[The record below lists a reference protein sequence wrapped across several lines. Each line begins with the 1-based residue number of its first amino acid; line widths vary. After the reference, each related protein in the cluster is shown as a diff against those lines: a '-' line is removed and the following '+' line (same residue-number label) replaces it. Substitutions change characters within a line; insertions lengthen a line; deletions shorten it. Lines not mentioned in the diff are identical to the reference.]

1 MTNTSQMQ
9 SHRVTMVPPDP
20 ELELR
25 SALTSA
31 KSVLAIVN
39 GLTLTNALLVLI
51 TDARYE
57 RILLPKEVHLINIAF
72 TVVLI
77 VNIVRFYHGN
87 VRHLDAVYGAAHRK
101 LLWSDSAES
110 RGGLGLDFFVI
121 FSQSLIFAVA
131 SFYVTAHLH
140 STYLSLFMLLLGFD
154 IIWTVYSQRGEAHAQ
169 ASPQRAWLL
178 NNLVAIGALIG
189 FYLAYRAGHGGH
201 NWALNG
207 ALCALAATTVVDF
220 ALNWRFYF
228 PNPFE
233 RSGRDALKVFLSAP
247 LTQYTGD
254 LPAMTGFRAH
264 WERVITRLSN
274 SGHQVFSAHVRED
287 WGLALDPPAAA
298 LMSDLSGVLA
308 SDVLVAYVGNPP
320 SPGVQFELGCA
331 ITASIPTLIFIDAG
345 QATPYL
351 VRGMHT
357 LPNVDVVDV
366 ADTAQLC
373 AELEARGLLKDG
385 GFTASTQSRG
395 MRENH

>member
-1 MTNTSQMQ
+1 
-9 SHRVTMVPPDP
+9 
-20 ELELR
+20 
-25 SALTSA
+25 
-31 KSVLAIVN
+31 
-39 GLTLTNALLVLI
+39 LVLI

-87 VRHLDAVYGAAHRK
+87 VRHLDAVYGAPHRK
-101 LLWSDSAES
+101 LLWNDSVES

-140 STYLSLFMLLLGFD
+140 STYLSLLTLLLSFD
-154 IIWTVYSQRGEAHAQ
+154 ILWTVYSQRGEAHVQ

-178 NNLVAIGALIG
+178 NNLVAIGALVG
-189 FYLAYRAGHGGH
+189 FYLAYRAGKGGH
-201 NWALNG
+201 NWALNA
-207 ALCALAATTVVDF
+207 ALGALAATTAVDF
-220 ALNWRFYF
+220 VLNWRFYF
-228 PNPFE
+228 PSRVKRGDNDE
-233 RSGRDALKVFLSAP
+233 LRVFLSAP

-254 LPAMTGFRAH
+254 PPTMTGFRAH
-264 WERVITRLSN
+264 WEHVITRLSS
-274 SGHQVFSAHVRED
+274 SGHQVFSAHVREG

-298 LMSDLSGVLA
+298 LRSDLSGVLE
-308 SDVLVAYVGNPP
+308 SDLLIAYVGNPP

-331 ITASIPTLIFIDAG
+331 ITASIPTLIFIDAD

-366 ADTAQLC
+366 ADIAQLC
-373 AELEARGLLKDG
+373 GELETRGLLNDN
-385 GFTASTQSRG
+385 GFKASIQG
-395 MRENH
+395 QGH